1 MIQCQFE
8 NGRHANLRH
17 VSVGVIVLNDNKK
30 QILIIKRAAHLVNGN
45 KYALP
50 GGILDFNETTSQGA
64 LRELKEETGYE
75 GKIAS
80 LFRMVDSP
88 NRLNEERRMVDFI
101 FIVDVLEKTGEPD
114 GEATEIKW
122 FDLNNLPPQDQF
134 AFDHFDNIQLYLQ
147 HSKNPFELPI
157 FNIG

>member
-17 VSVGVIVLNDNKK
+17 VSVGVITLNDNKK
-30 QILIIKRAAHLVNGN
+30 EILLIKRAAHLVNGN

-75 GKIAS
+75 GEITS
-80 LFRMVDSP
+80 LFRIVDSP

-101 FIVDVLEKTGEPD
+101 FTVAVGKQIGKPD
-114 GEATEIKW
+114 GEATEVKW
-122 FDLNNLPPQDQF
+122 FDLNSLPPRDQF
-134 AFDHFDNIQLYLQ
+134 AFDHFENIQLYLQ
-147 HSKNPFELPI
+147 HLKKPFTLPI
-157 FNIG
+157 FNL